1 MREYT
6 QQSAYETAFI
16 LSLESF
22 FYIYFINI
30 ISESIWNLNKVCFL
44 KLILDYF

>member
-6 QQSAYETAFI
+6 QQSAYEAAFI

-22 FYIYFINI
+22 FLYFIYI
-30 ISESIWNLNKVCFL
+30 ISESILNLNKVCFF